1 MNPTGGSGSLLSKTK
16 ANAQPPVA
24 HPAGWAS
31 GDSADQERNFQ
42 MARRSQVKIDGEQYA
57 HFVKRSERL
66 ARYEEILNDAL
77 EYSNEIRELVPAQWE
92 DLIYLMLGRNSRR
105 LENRE
110 RTVESDITLF
120 TRLSAP
126 RLHREEEE
134 KRKECEEAYERQRQ
148 LDVQNYKLA
157 EALREAGVD
166 PDTVLRDEVTE

>member
-1 MNPTGGSGSLLSKTK
+1 LDK
-16 ANAQPPVA
+16 AQPSVA

-31 GDSADQERNFQ
+31 GDSAEQERNIE

-77 EYSNEIRELVPAQWE
+77 EYSNRIRELVPAQWE

-134 KRKECEEAYERQRQ
+134 KRKDYEEALDHQRK
-148 LDVQNYKLA
+148 LDHRNYKLA
-157 EALREAGVD
+157 QALREAGVD
-166 PDTVLRDEVTE
+166 PDTVLQDEVTE